1 MSDRTSAAAALA
13 KGLLLLLV
21 LSGGIQAADEPGNHL
36 LSALRAGGYVIV
48 MRHTSSPSTSPD
60 ATQAN
65 PDNPQRQRQ
74 LDEAGRASARDFGQS
89 LRRLGIPI
97 GDVLSSPTYR
107 AIETVRLA
115 GLGEP
120 RTHSQLG
127 DAGQSMVADPSGS
140 RAAWLLAAVAK
151 SPMRGKNTII
161 VTHYPNITEAFPQ
174 AAAGLADGEALILHP
189 DGRGSAALVARLKI
203 GEWSG
208 LDR

>member
-127 DAGQSMVADPSGS
+127 DAGQSMVADPQ
-140 RAAWLLAAVAK
+140 R
-151 SPMRGKNTII
+151 
-161 VTHYPNITEAFPQ
+161 
-174 AAAGLADGEALILHP
+174 
-189 DGRGSAALVARLKI
+189 
-203 GEWSG
+203 
-208 LDR
+208 